1 MQKNNITI
9 LSTGILDKTIVNEA
23 FELDI
28 IVETMPFII
37 TRPVSTAALRKEI
50 EPLLHRHA
58 FIIITSSNAAEALA
72 ACVEGS
78 SPNWTFFCVGGATQG
93 KIRKYFG
100 ASSVAASADNAKELD
115 RAIANW
121 GVQEEYIFFCGDQR
135 RDELPEQ
142 LRARGI
148 PLKEIVVYETLA
160 TPQKLTKQYEGI
172 LFFSPSAVQSFFS
185 VNKLDPETVLFT
197 IGSTTAEALQAHTKN
212 KIVIADK
219 PGKEEV
225 VNKAIEYFKQ

>member
-9 LSTGILDKTIVNEA
+9 LSTGILDEQTVDEA
-23 FELDI
+23 FELDVV
-28 IVETMPFII
+28 VETVPFIE
-37 TRPVSTAALRKEI
+37 TSPVSAAALKKEI

-58 FIIITSSNAAEALA
+58 FIIITSSNAADALA
-72 ACVEGS
+72 GSVEDGL
-78 SPNWTFFCVGGATQG
+78 PNWTFFCVGASTRA

-100 ASSVAASADNAKELD
+100 DTAVAASADNAMELGK
-115 RAIANW
+115 AITEW
-121 GVQEEYIFFCGDQR
+121 GVQEELIFFCGDQR
-135 RDELPEQ
+135 RDELPDQ
-142 LRARGI
+142 LRERGI
-148 PLKEIVVYETLA
+148 PLKEIVVYETRA

-185 VNKLDPETVLFT
+185 VNQLDPNTVLFT